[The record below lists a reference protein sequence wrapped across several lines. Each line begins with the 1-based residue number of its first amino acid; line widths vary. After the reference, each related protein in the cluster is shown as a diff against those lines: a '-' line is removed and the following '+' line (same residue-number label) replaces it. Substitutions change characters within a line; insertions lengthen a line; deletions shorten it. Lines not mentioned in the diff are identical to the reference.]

1 MSFNFTGLQN
11 KERGKGHPA
20 LLRGKNRHKTK
31 KKNTQIADNGT
42 WARSRR
48 GDDPDYDVLA
58 DGTATLWMGI
68 VSVSDGLKRGNKP
81 IPGLTAATR
90 LFNR

>member
-31 KKNTQIADNGT
+31 KKKNTQIADNGT
-42 WARSRR
+42 
-48 GDDPDYDVLA
+48 
-58 DGTATLWMGI
+58 
-68 VSVSDGLKRGNKP
+68 
-81 IPGLTAATR
+81 
-90 LFNR
+90 

>member
-11 KERGKGHPA
+11 KERRKGHPA
-20 LLRGKNRHKTK
+20 LLRENRNKLGI
-31 KKNTQIADNGT
+31 NTQIIDYKT
-42 WARSRR
+42 CDRSQHCDVR
-48 GDDPDYDVLA
+48 DYDVLA

>member
-11 KERGKGHPA
+11 KERGEGHPA
-20 LLRGKNRHKTK
+20 LLRGGGGNKLRI
-31 KKNTQIADNGT
+31 NTQIIDYKT
-42 WARSRR
+42 CDRSQQC
-48 GDDPDYDVLA
+48 DDPDYDVLA
-58 DGTATLWMGI
+58 GGTATLWMGI
-68 VSVSDGLKRGNKP
+68 ASVSDGLKRGNEP

>member
-20 LLRGKNRHKTK
+20 LLRGKTDIKLR

-42 WARSRR
+42 
-48 GDDPDYDVLA
+48 
-58 DGTATLWMGI
+58 
-68 VSVSDGLKRGNKP
+68 
-81 IPGLTAATR
+81 
-90 LFNR
+90 

>member
-31 KKNTQIADNGT
+31 KKKYTN
-42 WARSRR
+42 SRQR
-48 GDDPDYDVLA
+48 DVSSKSSL
-58 DGTATLWMGI
+58 
-68 VSVSDGLKRGNKP
+68 
-81 IPGLTAATR
+81 
-90 LFNR
+90 